1 MSIIDLRS
9 FHLAVGVTHKHHG
22 MQLHGDL
29 TGLLWLLGLAHMVL
43 LPDSR
48 IISWDI

>member
-1 MSIIDLRS
+1 MHVYHRFKVVSS
-9 FHLAVGVTHKHHG
+9 SVGVTLKHHG

-29 TGLLWLLGLAHMVL
+29 IGLLWLLGLAHMVL

-48 IISWDI
+48 IIS